1 MKYYTILILLI
12 TVNPLFSQDFN
23 SSGARSQSLGNSTGA
38 SVNFWNITNNPSAI
52 AFLDETSIGL
62 DVENSFMIKE
72 LSTATLA
79 IMLPVNNYGN
89 FSFYYQY
96 FGYST
101 FNENKIAL
109 SYSKKLSSST
119 SASIQF
125 SDNIQKINGE
135 EMQSTEHEIGFNI
148 GLFTKLND
156 KINLASYY
164 NYQKNITDIDIDNIQ
179 ELSLA
184 LSWFPISDLNFLME
198 ISKRT
203 NADISLRGGI
213 EYKIAK
219 RISARVGISSV
230 PLNIAV
236 GLGIMFNDL
245 DIDISFAN
253 NQYLGG
259 TSNISGNYIFRN
271 K

>member
-1 MKYYTILILLI
+1 MKFYTTLILLF
-12 TVNPLFSQDFN
+12 TLTPLFSQDFN
-23 SSGARSQSLGNSTGA
+23 SAGSRSQSLGNSTGA
-38 SVNFWNITNNPSAI
+38 SINFWNITNNPSAS
-52 AFLDETSIGL
+52 AFLENTSIGI

-79 IMLPVNNYGN
+79 LHLPMKDYGN
-89 FSFYYQY
+89 FGFYYKY

-101 FNENKIAL
+101 FNENKIGV
-109 SYSKKLSSST
+109 SYSKKLSNST

-135 EMQSTEHEIGFNI
+135 EIQSTEHEIGFNI
-148 GLFTKLND
+148 GLFTKLSDNLH
-156 KINLASYY
+156 LASYY
-164 NYQKNITDIDIDNIQ
+164 NYQKNITAINIDNVQ

-184 LSWFPISDLNFLME
+184 LSWFPISNLNLLME

-203 NADISLRGGI
+203 NTDISLRGGI

-219 RISARVGISSV
+219 RISARVGISTI
-230 PLNIAV
+230 PLNVAI
-236 GLGIMFNDL
+236 GLGIMFNNL
-245 DIDISFAN
+245 DVDISFAN
-253 NQYLGG
+253 HQHLGG